1 MSMSQ
6 PEVWMDNYETGH
18 KSILK
23 TDFLI
28 LCKRRPTTYKLEYK
42 VHSTLRS
49 FSFHGPVVYN
59 YGLVVDTHFTNAKY
73 TISTSR
79 GRSSS
84 TNNKVAWRQDDMM
97 M

>member
-1 MSMSQ
+1 MSQ

-42 VHSTLRS
+42 ICTQ
-49 FSFHGPVVYN
+49 
-59 YGLVVDTHFTNAKY
+59 Y
-73 TISTSR
+73 TEIVLFPWTGSL
-79 GRSSS
+79 
-84 TNNKVAWRQDDMM
+84 
-97 M
+97 